1 MTKGYAAAYADTG
14 KYANTLSRFDG
25 EDALISQMIKNAGI
39 TDPEKYKQTDYD
51 KYADIVGSW
60 LLNAEDGLA
69 NTLQEYLSNWDSV
82 TENQLEE
89 FIDKAAHDK
98 ENPLDEM
105 IVNAI
110 RERYQSASAD
120 INASLE
126 KNIGKITDENKHKA
140 YDDLFKSG
148 NLTNTQK
155 TQINNEIVATNKIIE
170 NENQQYTDM
179 QVEAAKSRQQL
190 ILDAYAALDD
200 NKITTAQRAEFEQAL
215 YEDIGTYD
223 WAKKLK
229 LLADKYGIQIKG
241 IDNAVYEALNAR
253 LAAMTDNSELFTNLS
268 SAINSQFGS
277 GFGTLSDAKQM
288 QQKLGLSGK
297 EFDDVFEWR
306 DSESAYFFK
315 DWN

>member
-1 MTKGYAAAYADTG
+1 M
-14 KYANTLSRFDG
+14 
-25 EDALISQMIKNAGI
+25 
-39 TDPEKYKQTDYD
+39 
-51 KYADIVGSW
+51 
-60 LLNAEDGLA
+60 
-69 NTLQEYLSNWDSV
+69 LSNS
-82 TENQLEE
+82 NPYEE
-89 FIDKAAHDK
+89 I
-98 ENPLDEM
+98 
-105 IVNAI
+105 
-110 RERYQSASAD
+110 
-120 INASLE
+120 
-126 KNIGKITDENKHKA
+126 KITDKNKQKA

-155 TQINNEIVATNKIIE
+155 TQINSEIVATNKIIE

-190 ILDAYAALDD
+190 ILDAYTALDD
-200 NKITTAQRAEFEQAL
+200 SKITAAQRAEFEQAL

-229 LLADKYGIQIKG
+229 LLADKYGIQIGG
-241 IDNAVYEALNAR
+241 IDNAVYEALNTR

-268 SAINSQFGS
+268 SAVDSQFGS